1 MENNDNNNSLC
12 IKCNKTFRDIY
23 ELKRH
28 QNKKF
33 PCDRYEKITENGQ
46 IKYKC
51 AYCKKLFSGLQSANY
66 HQNHS
71 CDSAKNTIKK
81 NIDNNDNLNSEN
93 KENKENKD
101 NKDNKDLHEND
112 KLFIKKNKTQLFD
125 LIEISSS
132 NTSSSILDSIKESIK
147 DSNNSGNILISLLEQ
162 LKIQNDKIS
171 KLESELESVK
181 KTK

>member
-1 MENNDNNNSLC
+1 MENNDNNSLC

-33 PCDRYEKITENGQ
+33 PCDRYEKLTENGQ

-51 AYCKKLFSGLQSANY
+51 SYCKKLFSGLQSANY

-81 NIDNNDNLNSEN
+81 NNEDNNDEI
-93 KENKENKD
+93 NKD
-101 NKDNKDLHEND
+101 DN
-112 KLFIKKNKTQLFD
+112 LFIKKNDNKLFD
-125 LIEISSS
+125 LIELSSS
-132 NTSSSILDSIKESIK
+132 NNSSSILDSIK
-147 DSNNSGNILISLLEQ
+147 DSLNDSKNSGNILISLLEQ
-162 LKIQNDKIS
+162 IKIQNEKIS
-171 KLESELESVK
+171 KLELELENVK
-181 KTK
+181 ITKLKK

>member
-1 MENNDNNNSLC
+1 MENNDSLC

-33 PCDRYEKITENGQ
+33 PCDRYEKLTENGQ

-81 NIDNNDNLNSEN
+81 NNEDINDNNNSD
-93 KENKENKD
+93 D
-101 NKDNKDLHEND
+101 NKNGIFIKNND
-112 KLFIKKNKTQLFD
+112 KLFD
-125 LIEISSS
+125 LIELSSS
-132 NTSSSILDSIKESIK
+132 NTNITSILDSSSNK
-147 DSNNSGNILISLLEQ
+147 DNNSNILTILLEQ
-162 LKIQNDKIS
+162 LKIQNEKIA
-171 KLESELESVK
+171 KLESQFDLVK
-181 KTK
+181 KK

>member
-1 MENNDNNNSLC
+1 MENINNNDSLC

-33 PCDRYEKITENGQ
+33 PCDRYEKLTENGQ

-81 NIDNNDNLNSEN
+81 NNDDDIDIKNI
-93 KENKENKD
+93 NKD
-101 NKDNKDLHEND
+101 DN
-112 KLFIKKNKTQLFD
+112 LFIKKNDNKLFD
-125 LIEISSS
+125 LIELSTS
-132 NTSSSILDSIKESIK
+132 NNSSSILDSIKDTLNDPK
-147 DSNNSGNILISLLEQ
+147 NSGNILISLLEQ
-162 LKIQNDKIS
+162 IKIQNEKIS
-171 KLESELESVK
+171 KLELELENVK
-181 KTK
+181 ITKLKK